1 MGTNAKKQAL
11 RFIVLMG
18 LVSLFADF
26 TYEGARSIRGS
37 FLAVLGASGAAVGA
51 VVGLG
56 ELIGYGVRILSGM
69 AADRMRA
76 YWLFTILGYLINL
89 VAVPLLA
96 LAGSWHI
103 AAALI
108 ILERLGKGLRTPARD
123 AMLSFA
129 TKQVGQGF
137 GFGLHEALD
146 QIGALAGPLMVA
158 GVLFYR
164 HEYNPAFAFL
174 AIPALVSFAILIAG
188 RISFPRPERMEIGEK
203 RWETKRFPKI
213 FWIYVLASSFV
224 GAGFID
230 FAILSYHFE
239 KNEILARTWIPLF
252 YAFAMSTDGIS
263 ALVMGKIFDLKGIS
277 TLAAVTAAASFFAPL
292 VLFGGFATILIG
304 VLLWGISLGAQE
316 SIMRSYIAVI
326 IPPGRRATAYGILY
340 LSFGLFWFLGS
351 TAIGILYDISLLG
364 AVIFSMAAQLCGA
377 VLFLFC
383 NVQRHR

>member
-1 MGTNAKKQAL
+1 METNVKKQAL

-37 FLAVLGASGAAVGA
+37 FLAVLGATVGA

-56 ELIGYGVRILSGM
+56 ELVGYGVRILAGM
-69 AADRMRA
+69 AADRTRA
-76 YWLFTILGYLINL
+76 YWMFTILGYLINL

-96 LAGSWHI
+96 LAGNWHI
-103 AAALI
+103 AAGLI
-108 ILERLGKGLRTPARD
+108 ILERLGKRLRTPARD

-146 QIGALAGPLMVA
+146 QIGALAGPLLVSL
-158 GVLFYR
+158 VLFYR

-174 AIPALVSFAILIAG
+174 AIPTLASFAILIAG
-188 RISFPRPERMEIGEK
+188 RISFPRPEQMEIGEK
-203 RWETKRFPKI
+203 RWETKSFPKI

-239 KNEILARTWIPLF
+239 KNAILTRTWIPLF
-252 YAFAMSTDGIS
+252 YAFAMSMDGIS
-263 ALVMGKIFDLKGIS
+263 ALLHRCDHTS
-277 TLAAVTAAASFFAPL
+277 RASRQRL
-292 VLFGGFATILIG
+292 
-304 VLLWGISLGAQE
+304 
-316 SIMRSYIAVI
+316 RH
-326 IPPGRRATAYGILY
+326 
-340 LSFGLFWFLGS
+340 
-351 TAIGILYDISLLG
+351 
-364 AVIFSMAAQLCGA
+364 
-377 VLFLFC
+377 FLFEFRAIL
-383 NVQRHR
+383 VFGQHRDRHSLRHFFTGSCHFFHGRTGLRRYFIFIL